1 MTSVLRL
8 GIYRERIEKYRAAG
22 SNQRPAAVAIKAEP
36 VAEDVAATAVVQPRA
51 SPMSTDPPTTATPSS
66 STCSPG
72 TTSGSSPAGGPAANR
87 AAAAAAAAAAVASG
101 NNKVLTI
108 LAGFYLLGTLWELSW
123 EN

>member
-1 MTSVLRL
+1 MFIFQVCAALRKMTSVLRL
-8 GIYRERIEKYRAAG
+8 GIYREHIEKYRAAG

-36 VAEDVAATAVVQPRA
+36 VAEETAATSTAVVQPRA

-87 AAAAAAAAAAVASG
+87 AAAVASG
-101 NNKVLTI
+101 NNKVLII
-108 LAGFYLLGTLWELSW
+108 LAGFIFWKL
-123 EN
+123 